1 MQPRLTIRSATAD
14 DEAAIAA
21 LWQACGLVT
30 SYNDPAKDF
39 RFARDK
45 SNSDAPLT
53 PTMLIRLTPKPTRCS
68 FTCGSAGHASA
79 RKRHSRTRQYQITHF
94 KQITNDKDAQRK
106 DVVGWFE

>member
-1 MQPRLTIRSATAD
+1 MIRQWTFVLRATNQIRMCLSAFTKT
-14 DEAAIAA
+14 ETLLAA
-21 LWQACGLVT
+21 LWLGMTVIAVGFIM
-30 SYNDPAKDF
+30 S
-39 RFARDK
+39 
-45 SNSDAPLT
+45 PLT